1 MECVVGVRDIRFG
14 EADLMYGQTRLGI
27 LGISVTSILLILY
40 RVMYYHQLDSGIYT
54 HLYLFLQSFAVVF
67 ALFLSFSIV
76 TVMARVIKNY
86 IVEGL
91 LVVLLFIVIEIYAV
105 GFTGIP

>member
-1 MECVVGVRDIRFG
+1 
-14 EADLMYGQTRLGI
+14 MYGQTRLGI
-27 LGISVTSILLILY
+27 LGISTTSILLILY

-54 HLYLFLQSFAVVF
+54 HLYLFLQSFTVVF

-76 TVMARVIKNY
+76 MVMARAIKNY
-86 IVEGL
+86 LIEGL
-91 LVVLLFIVIEIYAV
+91 LIVIIFIVIEIYAV